1 MVEADAPAA
10 GEQRMDG
17 DVMRLPTLPNHF
29 QGTRREIV
37 SLRGL
42 NLTDNIQ
49 DGDMAACKNISAR
62 RYPYFSQRR
71 ARQVQSDYTG
81 VTALTS
87 WGKLVA
93 VRGTD
98 LLYDGQVVGAVTAG
112 EKQFAVVN
120 TKLIIWPDKVYLDI
134 DSLTVKSLGATA
146 AGTGAAFTT
155 DTMTVSGWPDL
166 TTLFKAGDAI
176 TISGCTEKASN
187 NKSVVIK
194 SLTATSITISANGF
208 TEATETASITLERKI
223 PDLDYICESENRLWG
238 CSNKDKTIYASSLGD
253 PTNFYVYEGLA
264 TDGYA
269 LAVGSEGDFTGCC
282 KLSTSVLFWKET
294 VLHKMLGSYPSEY
307 SLYTYNIE
315 GLRKGCHKSL
325 QVINE
330 VLFYMGLHGVYAYSG
345 GTPSLIS
352 SNFGRKDFTD
362 AVAGTDGD
370 SYYLSVLDGE
380 ERHLLL
386 YDSNTGLWLR
396 EDDTRCVDF
405 ARIGKQVYFLTDG
418 GDVYLS
424 DNGSD
429 DPEVPWEIQLTPFY
443 ETADGKKRYRRLIF
457 RVEIASRAWMRVFV
471 RYDGGAWREA
481 GKAIGGQSG
490 LKDIQI
496 VPKRCDRFEIKLSG
510 KGPCII
516 KDLIREFFVGGDR

>member
-1 MVEADAPAA
+1 M
-10 GEQRMDG
+10 
-17 DVMRLPTLPNHF
+17 N
-29 QGTRREIV
+29 GTRREIV
-37 SLRGL
+37 SIRGL
-42 NLTDNIQ
+42 NLTDNTQ

-62 RYPYFSQRR
+62 RYPYFTQRR
-71 ARQVQSDYTG
+71 AREQQTDYSG

-93 VRGTD
+93 VQGTD
-98 LLYDGQVVGAVTAG
+98 LLYDGQVVGTVTAG

-120 TKLIIWPDKVYLDI
+120 TKLIIWPDKVYLEI
-134 DSLTVKSLGATA
+134 DSLTVKSLGAMAT
-146 AGTGAAFTT
+146 GTGAAFTT
-155 DTMTVSGWPDL
+155 DTMTVTGWTDL
-166 TTLFKAGDAI
+166 TTLFKAGDAV

-194 SLTATSITISANGF
+194 SLTATSITVSANGF
-208 TEATETASITLERKI
+208 AEATETADITMERKI

-282 KLSTSVLFWKET
+282 KFSTSVLFWKES

-307 SLYTYNIE
+307 SLYTYNID

-352 SNFGRKDFTD
+352 SNFGSHDFTD
-362 AVAGTDGD
+362 AVGGTDGD
-370 SYYLSVLDGE
+370 SYYLSVMEGTE
-380 ERHLLL
+380 KHLLL
-386 YDSNTGLWLR
+386 YDSQTGLWLR
-396 EDDTRCVDF
+396 EDDTYCVDF
-405 ARIGKQVYFLTDG
+405 ARIGKRVYFLTDDG
-418 GDVYLS
+418 GVFLS
-424 DNGSD
+424 DNGTED
-429 DPEVPWEIQLTPFY
+429 QNIQWEIQLTPFY
-443 ETADGKKRYRRLIF
+443 ETADAKKRYRRLIL
-457 RVEIASRAWMRVFV
+457 RLDLSAGSWIRVFV
-471 RYDGGAWREA
+471 RYDGGAWIEA
-481 GKAIGGQSG
+481 GKAVGKQSG
-490 LKDIQI
+490 LKEIQVI
-496 VPKRCDRFEIKLSG
+496 PKRSDRFEIKLTG
-510 KGPCII
+510 KGPCTV
-516 KDLIREFFVGGDR
+516 KDLVRGFFVGGVR